1 MTGVV
6 VCGNRA
12 STSGGELRS
21 RIPLEVGC
29 GSLSAFKMGAGELVT
44 VPGRE
49 QGMLPGRGQN
59 DRVGMWM
66 DKQ

>member
-6 VCGNRA
+6 VRGNRA
-12 STSGGELRS
+12 GTSGGELRS
-21 RIPLEVGC
+21 AIPLEVGC
-29 GSLSAFKMGAGELVT
+29 GSLSAFKKGAGELLT

-49 QGMLPGRGQN
+49 WRMLPGRGQN